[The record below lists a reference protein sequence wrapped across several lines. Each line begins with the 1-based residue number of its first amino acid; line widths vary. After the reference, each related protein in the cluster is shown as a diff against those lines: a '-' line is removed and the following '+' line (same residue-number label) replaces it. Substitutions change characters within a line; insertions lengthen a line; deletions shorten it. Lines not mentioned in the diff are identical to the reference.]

1 MINCIESIDREHL
14 CIGCGICESI
24 AGTQNIK
31 LVLGEDGF
39 YHPIVIGSEKSYW
52 AEIKQ
57 VCPGLSI
64 HQPTKA
70 MNENEKIWGTIKAS
84 NIGYSTDEQ
93 VRYISSSG
101 GVISA
106 LLCFLLETKQVT
118 GIVHVGK
125 SDNDPRINEAGIS
138 RTKADIIRRAG
149 SRYSPASPLVFIK
162 KILDNKDERVAF
174 VGRPCDVAALRS
186 YLDLHSELEKQITH
200 IFSFFCAGTPSQKGT
215 LDVLAALGALQCALK
230 DFRYR
235 GHGWP
240 GKTTAICMDGSLKVM
255 NYSESWGSILNK
267 YLHFRCKICPDGMG
281 SLADITCGDAWH
293 EKDGYPSF
301 EEMPGQSFIL
311 ARTSKGEK
319 LLSEA
324 LEKGYL
330 MVEPYDISAL
340 GRIQQYQQDRKKVI
354 GSRILA
360 LRLAGKFYP
369 RFSGFYLLY
378 NGLKGGMKNNIQN
391 MLGMLKRIRK
401 LKYNA
406 NATI

>member
-1 MINCIESIDREHL
+1 MINCIESIDRERL

-24 AGTQNIK
+24 AGTKNIK
-31 LVLGEDGF
+31 LILGEDGF
-39 YHPIVIGSEKSYW
+39 YHPVVTGSEKSYW

-57 VCPGLSI
+57 VCPGLNV

-70 MNENEKIWGTIKAS
+70 KNEKEKTWGPIMTTC
-84 NIGYSTDEQ
+84 IGYSTDEQ

-101 GVISA
+101 GAISG
-106 LLCFLLETKQVT
+106 LLSFLLETEQIT

-125 SDNDPRINEAGIS
+125 SDSNPLINETGIS

-149 SRYSPASPLVFIK
+149 SRYSPASPLVSIK
-162 KILDNKDERVAF
+162 RMLDDKNERIAF

-186 YLDLHSELEKQITH
+186 FLDLHPELKKQITY
-200 IFSFFCAGTPSQKGT
+200 IFSFFCSGMPSQKGT
-215 LDVLAALGALQCALK
+215 LKILSTLGMRESELK
-230 DFRYR
+230 DFWYR

-240 GKTTAICMDGSLKVM
+240 GKTTAICMDGSSKTM
-255 NYSESWGSILNK
+255 NYNESWGNILNK
-267 YLHFRCKICPDGMG
+267 HLHFRCKICPDGMG
-281 SLADITCGDAWH
+281 SLADICCGDAWH
-293 EKDGYPSF
+293 ENNGYPDF
-301 EEMPGQSFIL
+301 EERPGQSLII

-319 LLSEA
+319 LLRET

-340 GRIQQYQQDRKKVI
+340 GRIQRYQQGKKRVV

-378 NGLKGGMKNNIQN
+378 NGLKAGVKNNIHN
-391 MLGMLKRIRK
+391 VVEMFKRIES
-401 LKYNA
+401 
-406 NATI
+406 